1 MENILNQI
9 LNELKSINERLV
21 SIESSTD
28 AINIDSYNFMNYNEL
43 TAISND
49 VRDISDKIK

>member
-43 TAISND
+43 TSISND
-49 VRDISDKIK
+49 VRDISNKIK

>member
-9 LNELKSINERLV
+9 LNELKSINERLA

-43 TAISND
+43 TSISND

>member
-43 TAISND
+43 TSISND

>member
-9 LNELKSINERLV
+9 LNELKSINERLA

-28 AINIDSYNFMNYNEL
+28 QIYDDAYNFKNYNEL
-43 TAISND
+43 ATLSSD
-49 VRDISDKIK
+49 VRDILDKIK

>member
-9 LNELKSINERLV
+9 LNELKSINERLA

-43 TAISND
+43 TSISNN